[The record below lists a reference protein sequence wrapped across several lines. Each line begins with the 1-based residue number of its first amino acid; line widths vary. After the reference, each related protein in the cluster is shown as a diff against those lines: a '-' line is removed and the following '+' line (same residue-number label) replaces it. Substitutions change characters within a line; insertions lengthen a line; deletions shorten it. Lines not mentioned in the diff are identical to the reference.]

1 MSLTVIV
8 VPAKVLPVDE
18 EIVVLVQLP
27 ELAVDDVEVLVG
39 EEVRDLVDVLLLVEG
54 REHRQEVGL
63 AQLGNRDAARP
74 RAVHAV
80 EYAGYHLQ
88 VGKILYWGRTPS
100 HYVEHVQ
107 SHSVDVSGVKLCGL
121 LQEAQARMR
130 INDVLHQG
138 HEVLRQQVTASP

>member
-1 MSLTVIV
+1 MSLTVII
-8 VPAKVLPVDE
+8 VPAEVLPVDE

-88 VGKILYWGRTPS
+88 MGKILYLGGALPLTTWSMYNLTVWT
-100 HYVEHVQ
+100 YLE
-107 SHSVDVSGVKLCGL
+107 
-121 LQEAQARMR
+121 
-130 INDVLHQG
+130 
-138 HEVLRQQVTASP
+138 